1 MQANTDL
8 QHTLLSHSMP
18 HLARVQRDVRMPSEP
33 TPATPT
39 PFQDPPPMVHAFP
52 TAPEP
57 VQPAK
62 AGPIAATLDALA
74 EVIATLQAG
83 LEALRTN
90 PKSSEPC
97 PPKLD
102 TAKKKAEQSNASS
115 AVTQSSARK
124 RTSTPSPGKASA
136 M

>member
-1 MQANTDL
+1 
-8 QHTLLSHSMP
+8 
-18 HLARVQRDVRMPSEP
+18 
-33 TPATPT
+33 
-39 PFQDPPPMVHAFP
+39 MVHAFP

-62 AGPIAATLDALA
+62 ADPIAATLDAFA

-83 LEALRTN
+83 LEALRAN

-102 TAKKKAEQSNASS
+102 TAKKKRAEQSNASS
-115 AVTQSSARK
+115 AVTQWSARK
-124 RTSTPSPGKASA
+124 RTSTTSPGKASA

>member
-18 HLARVQRDVRMPSEP
+18 HLARVQRDVRIPSEP

-39 PFQDPPPMVHAFP
+39 LFQDPLPMVHAFP

-57 VQPAK
+57 VQLAR
-62 AGPIAATLDALA
+62 ADPIA

-102 TAKKKAEQSNASS
+102 TSKKKAEQSNASS